1 VICSPSRHS
10 RPVKKSSERPPFLQ
24 AYNIAKFRL
33 IEAGGTVR
41 LNIAMVSEKSGQ
53 LRRVLGVG
61 FGLAVSIGGTIGVGI
76 LRTPGLVAEQL
87 HAPVSILLLWVAGGI
102 YTLLGASCLT
112 ELGLMLPRAGGFYV
126 YVRRAFG
133 NTAGFAVGWTDWLM
147 YCSILGYLSIAI
159 AEFIAALGLIPGG
172 AIRFLS
178 VLILLSIVALQWLGI
193 RISSLFQEV
202 TTSLKCVAFLVLV
215 AACLLVPTDGYP
227 SARIPSSMTF
237 SGSVIALQAIVI
249 TYGGWQSPLY
259 FIEEDRD
266 PARNLPRTMI
276 GGVLSVIG
284 IYLLVNI
291 ALLKVVPI
299 SELSGSTLPAA
310 DAARVIAGAHGR
322 NLIILLSVVSL
333 VPLLNAVTMMGTR
346 VIFGMGRDQLFWS
359 RTSTVNRSGT
369 PDTATLLTAAVALG
383 LIATGTFQRLIAMTS
398 FFLAANYSLCC
409 VALVV
414 LRRREPDLPRPY
426 QAWGYPWSI
435 WLVVG
440 GSMIFLLGMLAGDI
454 FNGLAALG
462 LLAIGLIGR
471 ALFAR
476 RVLRRDLRQRSSTCP
491 EDSLR

>member
-1 VICSPSRHS
+1 MAS
-10 RPVKKSSERPPFLQ
+10 Q
-24 AYNIAKFRL
+24 
-33 IEAGGTVR
+33 T
-41 LNIAMVSEKSGQ
+41 SGH

-76 LRTPGLVAEQL
+76 LRTPGLVAGQL
-87 HAPVSILLLWVAGGI
+87 HVPSLIVFLWLAGGI

-178 VLILLSIVALQWLGI
+178 VLILVSIVALQWLGI

-202 TTSLKCVAFLVLV
+202 TTSIKCVAFLVLV
-215 AACLLVPTDGYP
+215 AACLLVPSGRYP
-227 SARIPSSMTF
+227 SARILPSMTF
-237 SGSVIALQAIVI
+237 TGFVIALQAIVI

-291 ALLKVVPI
+291 ALLNVLPI
-299 SELSGSTLPAA
+299 SELSGATFPAA

-322 NLIILLSVVSL
+322 NLIILLSVISL
-333 VPLLNAVTMMGTR
+333 VPLLNAVAMMGTR
-346 VIFGMGRDQLFWS
+346 VIFAMGRDQLFWS
-359 RTSTVNRSGT
+359 RTSSLNPGGL
-369 PDTATLLTAAVALG
+369 PDTATLLTAAVAAG
-383 LIATGTFQRLIAMTS
+383 LIATGTFQRLMAMTS

-409 VALVV
+409 FALIV
-414 LRRREPDLPRPY
+414 LRHREPDLPRPY
-426 QAWGYPWSI
+426 CAWGYPWSV
-435 WLVVG
+435 WLVTASG
-440 GSMIFLLGMLAGDI
+440 MIFLVGMLVGDML
-454 FNGLAALG
+454 NGLAALA
-462 LLAIGLIGR
+462 LLGVGILGR
-471 ALFAR
+471 VPFK
-476 RVLRRDLRQRSSTCP
+476 LRITPS
-491 EDSLR
+491 